1 MLDVLI
7 QFVRLS
13 SFKEMSIQEI
23 VDFFD
28 TELVESI
35 RYLYSDHKLNY
46 DKLYQQERLHSVEK
60 SGFKGTNYEQHM
72 ISTLK
77 NKYDWDS
84 ILKYA
89 IDNDKVQFGKYNK
102 LIRLSNNLKVIDKK
116 LNKLEKKFVQEKYKN
131 TNIDTKLI
139 LNSYY
144 NYYSGSMFDLL
155 FDPIWSLVKYIDMDL
170 YVNDPEFTKVLFDR
184 DYVISFSKMLSYV
197 KKFNE
202 VAYDMFYIVYKHKD
216 SKYNIFTAMKK
227 VLNDKYKFTSTETDE
242 MVYIINEIC
251 LWGNLDGVFK
261 DTDKELI
268 GIQNSLDLYRT
279 SGIKFMYEI

>member
-46 DKLYQQERLHSVEK
+46 DKLYQQERFHSVEK

>member
-251 LWGNLDGVFK
+251 LWGKFDGVFK